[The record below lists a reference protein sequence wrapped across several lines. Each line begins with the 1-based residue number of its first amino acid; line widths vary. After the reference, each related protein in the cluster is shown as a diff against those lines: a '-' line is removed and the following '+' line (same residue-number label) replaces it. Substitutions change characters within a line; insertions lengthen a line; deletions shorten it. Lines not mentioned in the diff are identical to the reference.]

1 MRISRFLRRTY
12 NICRGIVGIHEY
24 SRITLTFVRLIC
36 SSILSNGK
44 KRKMASNRNRR
55 DGRRRT
61 GTRDSVDWP
70 GKWCRVASGKRR
82 VIRSR
87 RVGMSPSCVPAAGRH
102 QRQPRLAARGD
113 RGVVNLHRCLSII
126 ASSLSPVRPLLLQ
139 FLFQSP
145 SSINSDNARSS
156 LTKIFILLVSPRR
169 ISYVTRIYIYIQAPN
184 NYNYHNPNNVSTSLF
199 PATSPI
205 RPGILKLATSHLPS
219 ICPTIYSTCAHV
231 VIISSPFPRCSFNV
245 TSHGHFHYA
254 QPFINSV
261 ALAYVHIYIYI
272 LHTQRKGSPP
282 PPRSPAISREII
294 SLEITTLGREK
305 GGGRIYKEK
314 DRFRRKRKKI
324 LGEER
329 PAVSRDNWDTVY
341 YRLRAIVAVCD
352 WIGGDGS
359 REIAD
364 PN

>member
-205 RPGILKLATSHLPS
+205 RPGSLNWQHPISLRYVPQFTPLVRTSSLSLHPFHAARSTSPRTDIFITRNRSLTLSPS
-219 ICPTIYSTCAHV
+219 PTY
-231 VIISSPFPRCSFNV
+231 
-245 TSHGHFHYA
+245 
-254 QPFINSV
+254 
-261 ALAYVHIYIYI
+261 IYIYI
-272 LHTQRKGSPP
+272 SSIHNEKALLLLVRPP
-282 PPRSPAISREII
+282 SRE
-294 SLEITTLGREK
+294 
-305 GGGRIYKEK
+305 
-314 DRFRRKRKKI
+314 
-324 LGEER
+324 
-329 PAVSRDNWDTVY
+329 
-341 YRLRAIVAVCD
+341 RLFL
-352 WIGGDGS
+352 S
-359 REIAD
+359 K
-364 PN
+364 

>member
-1 MRISRFLRRTY
+1 
-12 NICRGIVGIHEY
+12 
-24 SRITLTFVRLIC
+24 
-36 SSILSNGK
+36 
-44 KRKMASNRNRR
+44 
-55 DGRRRT
+55 
-61 GTRDSVDWP
+61 
-70 GKWCRVASGKRR
+70 
-82 VIRSR
+82 
-87 RVGMSPSCVPAAGRH
+87 MSPSCVPAAGRH

-261 ALAYVHIYIYI
+261 ALAYVHIYIY
-272 LHTQRKGSPP
+272 PP
-282 PPRSPAISREII
+282 YTTKRLSSSSFARPREII
-294 SLEITTLGREK
+294 SLEITTRPRK
-305 GGGRIYKEK
+305 R
-314 DRFRRKRKKI
+314 RRKN
-324 LGEER
+324 L
-329 PAVSRDNWDTVY
+329 
-341 YRLRAIVAVCD
+341 
-352 WIGGDGS
+352 
-359 REIAD
+359 
-364 PN
+364 

>member
-44 KRKMASNRNRR
+44 KRKMGSNRNRR

-261 ALAYVHIYIYI
+261 ALAYVHIYIYPPYTTKR
-272 LHTQRKGSPP
+272 LSSSSFARHLERDYFSRNNNTRPRK
-282 PPRSPAISREII
+282 R
-294 SLEITTLGREK
+294 
-305 GGGRIYKEK
+305 
-314 DRFRRKRKKI
+314 RRKN
-324 LGEER
+324 L
-329 PAVSRDNWDTVY
+329 
-341 YRLRAIVAVCD
+341 
-352 WIGGDGS
+352 
-359 REIAD
+359 
-364 PN
+364 

>member
-1 MRISRFLRRTY
+1 
-12 NICRGIVGIHEY
+12 
-24 SRITLTFVRLIC
+24 
-36 SSILSNGK
+36 
-44 KRKMASNRNRR
+44 
-55 DGRRRT
+55 
-61 GTRDSVDWP
+61 
-70 GKWCRVASGKRR
+70 
-82 VIRSR
+82 
-87 RVGMSPSCVPAAGRH
+87 MSPSCVPAAGRH

-169 ISYVTRIYIYIQAPN
+169 ISYVTRIYIYIYRHLITIITITPITSRLLCFQQRPPSGRGSLNWQHPISLRYVPQFTPLVRTSSLSLHPFHAAR
-184 NYNYHNPNNVSTSLF
+184 STSPRTDIFITRNRSL
-199 PATSPI
+199 TLSP
-205 RPGILKLATSHLPS
+205 S
-219 ICPTIYSTCAHV
+219 PTY
-231 VIISSPFPRCSFNV
+231 
-245 TSHGHFHYA
+245 
-254 QPFINSV
+254 
-261 ALAYVHIYIYI
+261 IYIYI
-272 LHTQRKGSPP
+272 LHTQRKGSP

-294 SLEITTLGREK
+294 SLEITTLGREE

>member
-1 MRISRFLRRTY
+1 
-12 NICRGIVGIHEY
+12 
-24 SRITLTFVRLIC
+24 
-36 SSILSNGK
+36 
-44 KRKMASNRNRR
+44 
-55 DGRRRT
+55 
-61 GTRDSVDWP
+61 
-70 GKWCRVASGKRR
+70 
-82 VIRSR
+82 
-87 RVGMSPSCVPAAGRH
+87 MSPSCVPAAGRH

-169 ISYVTRIYIYIQAPN
+169 ISYVTRIYIYIYRHLITIITITPITSRLLCFQQRPPSGRGSLNWQHPISLRYVPQFTPLVRTSSLSLHPFHAAR
-184 NYNYHNPNNVSTSLF
+184 STSPRTDIFITRNRSL
-199 PATSPI
+199 TLSP
-205 RPGILKLATSHLPS
+205 S
-219 ICPTIYSTCAHV
+219 PTY
-231 VIISSPFPRCSFNV
+231 
-245 TSHGHFHYA
+245 
-254 QPFINSV
+254 
-261 ALAYVHIYIYI
+261 IYIYI
-272 LHTQRKGSPP
+272 LHTQRKGSP

-294 SLEITTLGREK
+294 SLEITTLTREK

>member
-169 ISYVTRIYIYIQAPN
+169 ISYVTRIYIYIYRHLITIITITPITSRLLCFQQRPPSGRGSLNWQHPISLRYVPQFTPLVRTSSLSLHPFHAAR
-184 NYNYHNPNNVSTSLF
+184 STSPRTDIFITRNRSL
-199 PATSPI
+199 TLSP
-205 RPGILKLATSHLPS
+205 S
-219 ICPTIYSTCAHV
+219 PTY
-231 VIISSPFPRCSFNV
+231 
-245 TSHGHFHYA
+245 
-254 QPFINSV
+254 
-261 ALAYVHIYIYI
+261 IYIYI

-282 PPRSPAISREII
+282 PRSPARE
-294 SLEITTLGREK
+294 
-305 GGGRIYKEK
+305 
-314 DRFRRKRKKI
+314 
-324 LGEER
+324 
-329 PAVSRDNWDTVY
+329 
-341 YRLRAIVAVCD
+341 RLFL
-352 WIGGDGS
+352 S
-359 REIAD
+359 K
-364 PN
+364 